1 MACIRIEL
9 RWEMTGIVERM
20 DSLSITRLHVFAGL
34 VCAFALGADL
44 MDMSIGSALTAVFS
58 ATPHPMDPKRLGWLI
73 SSVYVGAVL
82 GGPALGWVADRRGFK
97 RVTVAALSWV
107 GLTSMLAAS
116 SDNTIW
122 LSVVR
127 LLSGLA
133 LGAIPPLIIAYL
145 TAIAPSRVRGL
156 YIFWICAISFLAAP
170 APIFMIRWLTP
181 LQPLGID
188 AWRWPF
194 AVAGL
199 LSFGASAAFVRLPES
214 PRWLLN
220 QHRFAQA
227 ASVCEKLE
235 RSPPVWGRRTESCEK
250 GPDGARELTVTSQPL
265 PSRLRLMGGFK
276 ARFAFL
282 VALYFLHPWATLGF
296 SLLTGPILLARGYD
310 LKDTLLFVGM
320 ATFGPSL
327 STWIAGLLIDRLQR
341 STALALSGVLMLA
354 AAIVFFTLS
363 DRWLDHH
370 CRRRVWNRLRV
381 LCAPHE
387 HVRGGDFYYRCAS
400 FRNRFGVGNQPD
412 RGCGSPHRAPSASA
426 TARRR
431 IGRSVYLFGARTLN
445 PSGQRPGSSVAR
457 RADQVRTLDCPGWVA
472 TKCCKFL

>member
-1 MACIRIEL
+1 
-9 RWEMTGIVERM
+9 MTGIVERM

-354 AAIVFFTLS
+354 AAIVFFTLPTAGWITIAVVAFGIGS
-363 DRWLDHH
+363 
-370 CRRRVWNRLRV
+370 
-381 LCAPHE
+381 
-387 HVRGGDFYYRCAS
+387 GFYVPLMSTYGAEI
-400 FRNRFGVGNQPD
+400 FITGAQ
-412 RGCGSPHRAPSASA
+412 ASA
-426 TARRR
+426 TASAWAINR
-431 IGRSVYLFGARTLN
+431 IGAVAVPIVLLPLLQERGA
-445 PSGQRPGSSVAR
+445 GSVALCIYLALGLSILLVSVLGPR
-457 RADQVRTLDCPGWVA
+457 SPAAPIR
-472 TKCCKFL
+472 